1 MHRVDFENTIGMIE
15 WLRRHNTET
24 ELLMRLVRSTNCMS
38 ESCALSDIN
47 LMGYIPLCLWIIQNK
62 SLILRRTELLFLIL
76 I

>member
-24 ELLMRLVRSTNCMS
+24 ELLLRLVKSTNCMS

-47 LMGYIPLCLWIIQNK
+47 LMDYIPSCLWIIQNK

>member
-47 LMGYIPLCLWIIQNK
+47 LMDYIPSCLWIIQNK